1 MQQLNEAVIKNAER
15 LGRVGTFCAKLR
27 KGKRE
32 VGDSKCFCVASVH
45 VLCKYPYQMLLY
57 GEMAERSKA
66 PD

>member
-1 MQQLNEAVIKNAER
+1 MVRRLNEAVIKNAER

-32 VGDSKCFCVASVH
+32 VGDFCVASVH
-45 VLCKYPYQMLLY
+45 VLCKHPYQRWLY